1 MNELKFLKATC
12 DSPSQISE
20 DYPKWTTLD
29 AIWWKTFGGDDYLIK
44 YKDGYI
50 LFHRERIKEIANRYH
65 IPATLLASVARVEA
79 GGMPDHFK
87 DTVLNVR
94 QADFPAKKWMERNIT
109 TIGSPEKTSMG
120 IIAMQIRVVAEIF
133 GKNPDSLT
141 NAEMTYISIC
151 LQKDNFNLAMTAQHL
166 NDLIHF
172 DYPDIDTMNLNDE
185 QFVIAGSR
193 YNRGIQRNLNDFIR
207 SYSAKEGTSERVW
220 TSYGRAML
228 RNRERVNRLL
238 YGNAS
243 VKVTP

>member
-1 MNELKFLKATC
+1 MSELELLKSTC
-12 DSPSQISE
+12 DSPSQASKN
-20 DYPKWTTLD
+20 YPKWTTLD
-29 AIWWKTFGGDDYLIK
+29 AIWWQTFGGDDYLIK

-50 LFHRERIKEIANRYH
+50 LFHREKIKEIAKRYH

-79 GGMPDHFK
+79 GGMPDRFK

-94 QADFPAKKWMERNIT
+94 QTNFPAKNWIERKIT

-133 GKNPDSLT
+133 GKSADSLT
-141 NAEMTYISIC
+141 QSEMIYISGC
-151 LQKDNFNLAMTAQHL
+151 LQKDNFNLSMAAKHL
-166 NDLIHF
+166 HDLILF
-172 DYPDIDTMNLNDE
+172 DYPSIDTLSLSDE
-185 QFVIAGSR
+185 QFVVAGSR

-207 SYSAKEGTSERVW
+207 SYNAKEGTSERVW

-238 YGNAS
+238 YGNLS
-243 VKVTP
+243 VKVSP